1 MKISLEKTI
10 TAVVNHGY
18 LEINKIP
25 SKDQWDIPNESY
37 QVIYHNNLFKNSPF
51 ICPTTF
57 STEFSYSELVNSSEI
72 KKFVSGITGESHT
85 QCYFLN

>member
-18 LEINKIP
+18 LEIIKIP

-37 QVIYHNNLFKNSPF
+37 QVIYHNNLFRNSPF
-51 ICPTTF
+51 TCPTTF
-57 STEFSYSELVNSSEI
+57 STEFSYSEIVNSSEI
-72 KKFVSGITGESHT
+72 IEFVSGITGESH
-85 QCYFLN
+85 NRI

>member
-1 MKISLEKTI
+1 MKIPLEKTI

-25 SKDQWDIPNESY
+25 SKDQWGNPNESY

-51 ICPTTF
+51 TCPITF
-57 STEFSYSELVNSSEI
+57 STEFSYSEIVNSSEI
-72 KKFVSGITGESHT
+72 ILFVSGITGESH
-85 QCYFLN
+85 NPI

>member
-25 SKDQWDIPNESY
+25 SKDQWGISNESY

-51 ICPTTF
+51 TCPITF
-57 STEFSYSELVNSSEI
+57 STEFSYSEIVNSSEI
-72 KKFVSGITGESHT
+72 IKFVSGITGESH
-85 QCYFLN
+85 NPV